1 MNEQTVNAVID
12 SANDPL
18 GLSILGGSIG
28 ARKAES
34 NVMTGEVIIESVVIE
49 FMTIVCLRSNERQLK
64 LDADISMKMQNAL
77 KNFRLG
83 T

>member
-34 NVMTGEVIIESVVIE
+34 NVMTGVVITESMVIE
-49 FMTIVCLRSNERQLK
+49 FMTIVCL
-64 LDADISMKMQNAL
+64 
-77 KNFRLG
+77 
-83 T
+83 